1 MNDIFDSHD
10 QKQHSFTISCENE
23 TVFNAGI
30 EKLNEFLKN
39 GYGILNVQKITNKDI
54 QKLVLILYDP
64 DMA

>member
-1 MNDIFDSHD
+1 MSDIFDSHY
-10 QKQHSFTISCENE
+10 QKQHSFIISCENE
-23 TVFNAGI
+23 AIFNADI

-39 GYGILNVQKITNKDI
+39 GYVILKVQKVTIEDI